1 MEIVLGNCASA
12 RRITKPGGIAA
23 AFLLCIASSRGRGS
37 AACGP
42 AGCPVPVPPSGAERL
57 RPGGWMRGA
66 PSEQPPAKG
75 ERNLTR
81 AFHAH
86 SQRRSPTAGGR
97 CWRKGGCLS
106 RSPAAVKAEAGAA
119 ARRRRRRRTA

>member
-57 RPGGWMRGA
+57 SGTLPEPSMPTASAGARQRGGA
-66 PSEQPPAKG
+66 
-75 ERNLTR
+75 
-81 AFHAH
+81 
-86 SQRRSPTAGGR
+86 AGGR
-97 CWRKGGCLS
+97 
-106 RSPAAVKAEAGAA
+106 AGASHA
-119 ARRRRRRRTA
+119 APRR